1 MLQINIFIKGV
12 KMLFCQHSSSDS
24 GLFVGKLESDIL
36 GCDVVNEY
44 ILRQGD
50 SFENTK
56 FIVIDFKKHEAWLL
70 DDEWIHFN
78 VIRYNGSTYK
88 PNIIIANSHYYKVL
102 YEDYIDIINYRKKH
116 KAIINALDL

>member
-1 MLQINIFIKGV
+1 
-12 KMLFCQHSSSDS
+12 MLFCQHSSSDS

-36 GCDVVNEY
+36 GCNMVNEY
-44 ILRQGD
+44 ILKQGD

-102 YEDYIDIINYRKKH
+102 YEDYIDIINYRNKH
-116 KAIINALDL
+116 KVIINALDL